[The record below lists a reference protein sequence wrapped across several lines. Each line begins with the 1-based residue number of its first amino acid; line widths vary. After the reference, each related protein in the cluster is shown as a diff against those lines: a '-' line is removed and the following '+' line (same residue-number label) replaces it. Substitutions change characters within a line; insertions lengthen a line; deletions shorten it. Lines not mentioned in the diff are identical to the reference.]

1 MDKKFTALYC
11 KFYDVVVISDTDL
24 FQMISLMEKLM
35 NNSQT
40 TCCGNG
46 FEIPVIKFEI
56 RVYNCILKEIAEF
69 IIEINIMSLSFHEFF
84 LVSFQKANAF
94 KFIVSHHEHH

>member
-35 NNSQT
+35 NNSQI

-46 FEIPVIKFEI
+46 FEIPVIKFER
-56 RVYNCILKEIAEF
+56 RVYNCMKRNRRVYLRDK
-69 IIEINIMSLSFHEFF
+69 
-84 LVSFQKANAF
+84 
-94 KFIVSHHEHH
+94 HHESFISQFFSCQLSEGECI